1 MSLGE
6 STRKEI
12 LKRNYNKFRSRADD
26 TRAAGNHDEAARLYE
41 KCANVVE
48 QLAELETR
56 EPVVTERESL
66 AADLRAFADR
76 LRAGEVDDGNAS
88 DGSGSGGST
97 PGDPTASDSGD
108 SDGSGGSEHG
118 SRDDDESGDTEGNG
132 EIDADQFLVESPSL
146 DFEDV
151 GGMAGIKDRLRETV
165 IEPMQSPELYER
177 YGLGTVDGVLLH
189 GPPGT
194 GKTFITRALA
204 GRLDFNYIELEA
216 SDLTS
221 SLVGEAADNV
231 AEVFDAARA
240 SQPCLV
246 FLDEIDAIA
255 AERAGGARK
264 TMSESQMIT
273 QFLTEMSSLGDTDV
287 VFVAATNLPD
297 EIDGAAWRRFDVRVE
312 VPPPDVEGRAAVL
325 DTHLAERPVA
335 ESDVNMDQLAHLTEG
350 YTPSDLE
357 LVVDQ
362 AAREALSETESSEE
376 FHPISQSHLKTAIE
390 ATEPSLDAW
399 DG

>member
-26 TRAAGNHDEAARLYE
+26 ARAADNHEEAAGQYE
-41 KCANVVE
+41 KCANIVA

-56 EPVVTERESL
+56 DPVAAERESL
-66 AADLRAFADR
+66 AADLQTLADR
-76 LRAGEVDDGNAS
+76 LRAGELETSDDDTDKS
-88 DGSGSGGST
+88 
-97 PGDPTASDSGD
+97 PGDGGD
-108 SDGSGGSEHG
+108 SDDRSADSGNSDG
-118 SRDDDESGDTEGNG
+118 DDD
-132 EIDADQFLVESPSL
+132 IDAEQFLVESPSL
-146 DFEDV
+146 DFDDV
-151 GGMAGIKDRLRETV
+151 GGMTAIKNRLRETV
-165 IEPMQSPELYER
+165 IDPVRNPELYER

-194 GKTFITRALA
+194 GKTFLTRALA

-231 AEVFDAARA
+231 AEVFEAARA

-312 VPPPDVEGRAAVL
+312 VPPPDAEGRAAVL
-325 DTHLAERPVA
+325 DTHLAERPVT
-335 ESDVNMDQLAHLTEG
+335 EGGVDTDRLAALTDG

-362 AAREALSETESSEE
+362 AAREALSETEPNGE
-376 FHPISQSHLKTAIE
+376 FRLITQSHLE
-390 ATEPSLDAW
+390 AAVETTDPSLDAW